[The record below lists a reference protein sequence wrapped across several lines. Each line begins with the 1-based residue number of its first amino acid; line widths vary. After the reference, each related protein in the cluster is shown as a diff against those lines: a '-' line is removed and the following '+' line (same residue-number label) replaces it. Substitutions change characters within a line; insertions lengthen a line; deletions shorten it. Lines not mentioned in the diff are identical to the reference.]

1 MRAGRVGSS
10 SSGGFLHGEEA
21 RERAWAQVGFRI
33 VTRKETEPWRQ
44 WGKVERGRE
53 AGDRFGEVTKYEK
66 SLWVVMAPS
75 RARPLA
81 ERRDPFRHVDL
92 LGLARD
98 DPRML

>member
-1 MRAGRVGSS
+1 M
-10 SSGGFLHGEEA
+10 
-21 RERAWAQVGFRI
+21 
-33 VTRKETEPWRQ
+33 
-44 WGKVERGRE
+44 ERGRE